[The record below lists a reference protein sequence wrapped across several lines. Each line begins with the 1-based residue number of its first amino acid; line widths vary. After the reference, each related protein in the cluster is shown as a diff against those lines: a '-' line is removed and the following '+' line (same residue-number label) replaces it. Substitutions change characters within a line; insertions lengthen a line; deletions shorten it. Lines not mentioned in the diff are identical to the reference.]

1 MPAPALT
8 DSLSLASVAARIP
21 SLGETMTLVV
31 IGCAAGLRGHR
42 IAHQIPH
49 YLHRLQKCPFTGL
62 YRFDPQR

>member
-1 MPAPALT
+1 
-8 DSLSLASVAARIP
+8 VAARIP

-31 IGCAAGLRGHR
+31 IGFAAGLRGHR